1 MTLIFA
7 ENMRGLL
14 KWKSEL
20 WSNRKPIILLR
31 NKDGEFYE
39 MKIGKKLNDN
49 NAELCSAKN
58 KDKSAIRERFIRKRL
73 IRALKNQILKYMI
86 VINNDVC
93 YDKLD

>member
-1 MTLIFA
+1 MALIFA
-7 ENMRGLL
+7 ENIHGLL

-20 WSNRKPIILLR
+20 WSNRKLIILLL
-31 NKDGEFYE
+31 NKDGEFYD
-39 MKIGKKLNDN
+39 MKIGKNLNDN
-49 NAELCSAKN
+49 NTELCSAEN

-86 VINNDVC
+86 AINNEVC

>member
-1 MTLIFA
+1 MALIFA
-7 ENMRGLL
+7 ENMHGLL

-20 WSNRKPIILLR
+20 WSNRKLIILLL
-31 NKDGEFYE
+31 NKDGEFYD
-39 MKIGKKLNDN
+39 MKIGKNLNDN
-49 NAELCSAKN
+49 NTELCSAEN

-86 VINNDVC
+86 AINNEVC